1 MRFLDHMSSILRH
14 RLNKTIYI
22 LLFLPVLFPI
32 LRSVLLAGF
41 GPQKNQKTLILKVG
55 TSDRVKSANIFL
67 DSSMSVFA
75 QLSNPPL
82 MKMSPD
88 GQIVGQLVRDIDV
101 SSDYK
106 RWEFRL
112 EDNLYWSDGKPVTA
126 KDVKFNFEYMQ
137 NKNPV
142 ARWMKD
148 TIDTVTISG
157 NNTVILQLK
166 RPYTRLDI
174 EMATH
179 RLLPQHI
186 WQSIDTPMEHTNPG
200 RIVGCG
206 PFVIEKTDLNS
217 GVILFVKNPYWQGP
231 KPKIDAIEIQIYQNI
246 DVLCLALEKGEV
258 DVFYNYASSYPYANL
273 KKIRTD
279 SRFDIIE
286 DQSTALVFLGCNLKK
301 KPLSDIQFR
310 EALSYAI
317 DYGEVIKL
325 DTLGYGKIP
334 SRGFIPPRM
343 NNFKVTPTLQHVIQK
358 AKRLL
363 EDAGYR
369 DSDGDGLREDRN
381 GKNLALSLLI
391 RPTHARIAELIKDY
405 FHSVGVNT
413 TVKSVDAST
422 WISLKD
428 RYLYDLIIARTT
440 PWGMIMHAGWATGYF
455 DSRRTGEGV
464 LHNIDDPDFL
474 KICDDLLSTRNPEKL
489 RACAFRVQDY
499 FDRNLPAI
507 PLYWNVFVTPF
518 HSKFQGWQS
527 NPLYGIFNIDNFIRI
542 EPSPK

>member
-1 MRFLDHMSSILRH
+1 MSSILRH
-14 RLNKTIYI
+14 RFNKTIYV
-22 LLFLPVLFPI
+22 LLSLPVLFPI
-32 LRSVLLAGF
+32 LRSIPLAGYSLTT
-41 GPQKNQKTLILKVG
+41 NQNTLTLKVG

-82 MKMSPD
+82 MTMSPE
-88 GQIVGQLVRDIDV
+88 GQIVGQLVKDINV
-101 SSDYK
+101 SSDYT

-112 EDNLYWSDGKPVTA
+112 KDNLYWSDGKAVTA

-137 NKNPV
+137 DKNPV
-142 ARWMKD
+142 AGWMKD
-148 TIDTVTISG
+148 TIDTVTISD
-157 NNTVILQLK
+157 NNTVVLQLK

-179 RLLPQHI
+179 RLLPQHV
-186 WQSIDTPMEHTNPG
+186 WQSIDRPMNHTNPG
-200 RIVGCG
+200 QIVGCG
-206 PFVIEKTDLNS
+206 PFVIEKTDLNR

-231 KPKIDAIEIQIYQNI
+231 KPKIDVIEVQIYQNI

-258 DVFYNYASSYPYANL
+258 DVFYNYAASYPYPNL
-273 KKIRTD
+273 KKIRTN
-279 SRFDIIE
+279 SRFDLIE

-301 KPLSDIQFR
+301 EPLSDIRFR

-317 DYGEVIKL
+317 DYEEVIKL

-334 SRGFIPPRM
+334 DRGFIPPRM
-343 NNFKVTPTLQHVIQK
+343 NNFKVTPPLQHDNQK
-358 AKRLL
+358 ANRLL
-363 EDAGYR
+363 DKAGYR
-369 DSDGDGLREDRN
+369 DNDGDGIREDHE
-381 GKNLALSLLI
+381 GKNLTLSLLI
-391 RPTHARIAELIKDY
+391 RPTYTRIAELIKDY
-405 FHSVGVNT
+405 LHSVGVNT

-474 KICDDLLSTRNPEKL
+474 KICDGLLSTRNPEKL
-489 RACAFRVQDY
+489 RDYAFRVQDY
-499 FDRNLPAI
+499 YDHNLLAI
-507 PLYWNVFVTPF
+507 PLYWNVFVTPYRT
-518 HSKFQGWQS
+518 KFQGWQT

-542 EPSPK
+542 EPSMK